1 MGSRSADKIK
11 FRSFDD
17 LFGEQEPKGAEK
29 ETTEDQV
36 VRMPLVKLHPFK
48 GHPFRVIE
56 DEEMMEM
63 VESVKQFGVLVPVIV
78 RPDQNGGYE
87 VIAGHRRKRASEL
100 AGCADIPVIV
110 RDMTDDESVIAMVD
124 SNIQR
129 LNILPSEK
137 AKAYRMKMEAMEH
150 QDRDFMRQVWN

>member
-1 MGSRSADKIK
+1 MGSRSVDKIK

-29 ETTEDQV
+29 ETAEDQV
-36 VRMPLVKLHPFK
+36 VRMPLAELHPFK

-100 AGCADIPVIV
+100 AGCPEIPVIV
-110 RDMTDDESVIAMVD
+110 RDLTDDESVIAMVE
-124 SNIQR
+124 SVR
-129 LNILPSEK
+129 PYG
-137 AKAYRMKMEAMEH
+137 A
-150 QDRDFMRQVWN
+150 